1 MKITRRQL
9 KRLIEQNMM
18 FKDPVDAAGAMTDI
32 DKINQMRSQGGYTAA
47 DMFDA
52 ILSIAGIADPT
63 RATDI
68 ALAGLLLMEGNEED
82 AALVLA
88 LSALF
93 TAGGAARKADQALG
107 GVASKAFKDMG
118 LSGESILKLTAQK
131 SKLMQYFDRMD
142 AKKKA
147 LKSDEFIKKL
157 LKKHPAKNKLIMPWA
172 LKQKQERDA
181 AVQRFDNLIRNK
193 DVKDAMDKF

>member
-63 RATDI
+63 RATD
-68 ALAGLLLMEGNEED
+68 
-82 AALVLA
+82 
-88 LSALF
+88 
-93 TAGGAARKADQALG
+93 
-107 GVASKAFKDMG
+107 MG

-147 LKSDEFIKKL
+147 FKSDEFIKKL